1 MSTRQKRRLPSSSCH
16 VFGADPYLHP
26 ELGEFDGFKLATSHR
41 SLYSAIF
48 HAHPRWIGER
58 RFLRDATRAL
68 GLGDEIGSLEPGKR
82 ADLILLD
89 SNSPHLTPL
98 YDPCSHL
105 VYAAGRGD
113 VSTVMIDGRLVMR
126 DRQLLT
132 VDEGRTIEDVRE

>member
-1 MSTRQKRRLPSSSCH
+1 
-16 VFGADPYLHP
+16 
-26 ELGEFDGFKLATSHR
+26 
-41 SLYSAIF
+41 
-48 HAHPRWIGER
+48 
-58 RFLRDATRAL
+58 
-68 GLGDEIGSLEPGKR
+68 KR

-113 VSTVMIDGRLVMR
+113 VSTVMIHGRLVMR

-132 VDEGRTIEDVRE
+132 VDEGRTIEDVRELGREIAASVAAG